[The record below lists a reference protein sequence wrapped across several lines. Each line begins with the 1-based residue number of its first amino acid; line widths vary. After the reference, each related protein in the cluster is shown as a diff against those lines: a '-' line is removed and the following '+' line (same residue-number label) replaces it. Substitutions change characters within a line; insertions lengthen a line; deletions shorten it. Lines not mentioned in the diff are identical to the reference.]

1 MFEELR
7 TFLEVAESK
16 NFTKTAKKLNFSQP
30 TISQQV
36 KKVEIYFNN
45 ITLLTR
51 SPNTKQIELTPEGQ
65 IVYQKAKEIL
75 ALVDSAFAELDLI
88 QNEKTKI
95 LHIGAS
101 MTIGN
106 FMLPKV
112 LKAFSD
118 RYPEVHLNICIE
130 NTFDICKKMEN
141 GEIDIGLIEGKN
153 IEGSFLRSDFL
164 EDKLILVA
172 SPGTA
177 TSVTD
182 FSASQLAKLSWL
194 TREKGSGTEQY
205 LRSFIESNQIKAA
218 NQIVYNSNYAIKE
231 AVKEGMGITLISQM
245 VVNDELAS
253 GELVK
258 LPLNKKYTRNLS
270 YILPEGFS
278 ASQPVLDFI
287 EVLLRVSK
295 EFHYE

>member
-7 TFLEVAESK
+7 TFIEVAESK

-45 ITLLTR
+45 VTLLTR
-51 SPNTKQIELTPEGQ
+51 SSNTKQIELTPEGQ

-75 ALVDSAFAELDLI
+75 SLLDSAFAELELL
-88 QNEKTKI
+88 QNEKNKV

-106 FMLPKV
+106 FMLPRV
-112 LKAFSD
+112 LKVFSD
-118 RYPEVHLNICIE
+118 LFPEIHLNICIE

-141 GEIDIGLIEGKN
+141 GDIDIGLIEGKN
-153 IEGSFLRSDFL
+153 IESSFQRVDFF
-164 EDKLILVA
+164 EDKLVLVA
-172 SPGTA
+172 SPKIA
-177 TSVTD
+177 ASITD
-182 FSASQLAKLSWL
+182 FSSSQLAKLPWL

-205 LRSFIESNQIKAA
+205 LRSFMESNQIKVS
-218 NQIVYNSNYAIKE
+218 NLIIYNSNYAIKE
-231 AVKEGMGITLISQM
+231 AVKEGMGITFISQM
-245 VVNDELAS
+245 VINEELAS

-258 LPLNKKYTRNLS
+258 LPLNKAYTRNFS
-270 YILPEGFS
+270 YILPEGYS
-278 ASQPVLDFI
+278 SGQSVLDFI
-287 EVLLRVSK
+287 KVLLRVSK
-295 EFHYE
+295 EFQTE